1 MSKCPKCIKALKTYN
16 TEVKKEMTFNFTATQ
31 VMGTVEDPRED
42 LVKKAVT
49 CTIPSI
55 DFKTADFAGGTGVY
69 TKLSDKITF
78 DAFTEAG
85 KYEYTVKESASD
97 PVINAESKYEKLI
110 MSKAEYTMDVYVVE
124 DRLGAFNIE
133 KHYSKIVPHITC
145 EEYLGECITD
155 YKFFCFNG
163 EPKYIYVSSDLI
175 HDRQAQIGFF
185 YLDGTKMPLIR
196 DDYAPMNI
204 EELPPFFENMKK
216 DAEVLCEDFPFVRV
230 DFFVANNTYYFAEL
244 TFTPSGGMM
253 PFNPDKYDLKWGEN
267 LDISINIK

>member
-16 TEVKKEMTFNFTATQ
+16 TEVKKEKTFNFTATQ

-97 PVINAESKYEKLI
+97 PVINAESKYEKLGATGDI
-110 MSKAEYTMDVYVVE
+110 YFPEIDKYEFLEAGDIVIPWVSHENVEKSLEEALKPFRKLATDKVVKQRVAAKKAYVESLDLEEALVE
-124 DRLGAFNIE
+124 LSGLSLQR
-133 KHYSKIVPHITC
+133 H
-145 EEYLGECITD
+145 
-155 YKFFCFNG
+155 
-163 EPKYIYVSSDLI
+163 VSS
-175 HDRQAQIGFF
+175 R
-185 YLDGTKMPLIR
+185 
-196 DDYAPMNI
+196 
-204 EELPPFFENMKK
+204 
-216 DAEVLCEDFPFVRV
+216 
-230 DFFVANNTYYFAEL
+230 
-244 TFTPSGGMM
+244 
-253 PFNPDKYDLKWGEN
+253 
-267 LDISINIK
+267 

>member
-1 MSKCPKCIKALKTYN
+1 MSKCPKYIKALKTYN

-55 DFKTADFAGGTGVY
+55 DFKTADFAGGAGVY

-133 KHYSKIVPHITC
+133 KIIVNKTKDDEGHTATGKVDI
-145 EEYLGECITD
+145 GNNTD
-155 YKFFCFNG
+155 SNGFNFTNT
-163 EPKYIYVSSDLI
+163 YVQEAGTGAPDPTRPDPVNPGTGSD
-175 HDRQAQIGFF
+175 
-185 YLDGTKMPLIR
+185 
-196 DDYAPMNI
+196 DDY
-204 EELPPFFENMKK
+204 
-216 DAEVLCEDFPFVRV
+216 
-230 DFFVANNTYYFAEL
+230 T
-244 TFTPSGGMM
+244 
-253 PFNPDKYDLKWGEN
+253 KYGSLK
-267 LDISINIK
+267 

>member
-110 MSKAEYTMDVYVVE
+110 MSKAEYTV
-124 DRLGAFNIE
+124 I
-133 KHYSKIVPHITC
+133 
-145 EEYLGECITD
+145 
-155 YKFFCFNG
+155 
-163 EPKYIYVSSDLI
+163 
-175 HDRQAQIGFF
+175 
-185 YLDGTKMPLIR
+185 
-196 DDYAPMNI
+196 
-204 EELPPFFENMKK
+204 
-216 DAEVLCEDFPFVRV
+216 
-230 DFFVANNTYYFAEL
+230 
-244 TFTPSGGMM
+244 
-253 PFNPDKYDLKWGEN
+253 
-267 LDISINIK
+267 

>member
-1 MSKCPKCIKALKTYN
+1 
-16 TEVKKEMTFNFTATQ
+16 MTFNFTATQ
-31 VMGTVEDPRED
+31 VMGIVEDPRED

-55 DFKTADFAGGTGVY
+55 DFKTADFAGGAGVY

-133 KHYSKIVPHITC
+133 KIIVNKTKDDEGHTATGKVDI
-145 EEYLGECITD
+145 GNNTD
-155 YKFFCFNG
+155 SNGFNFTNT
-163 EPKYIYVSSDLI
+163 YV
-175 HDRQAQIGFF
+175 QEA
-185 YLDGTKMPLIR
+185 GTGAPDPTR
-196 DDYAPMNI
+196 PDPVNPGTGPDDDY
-204 EELPPFFENMKK
+204 
-216 DAEVLCEDFPFVRV
+216 
-230 DFFVANNTYYFAEL
+230 T
-244 TFTPSGGMM
+244 
-253 PFNPDKYDLKWGEN
+253 KYGSLK
-267 LDISINIK
+267 

>member
-133 KHYSKIVPHITC
+133 KIIVNKTKDDEGHTATGKWILVIIQIVMVLTLPIHMSRKQIQ
-145 EEYLGECITD
+145 EHQILQDQIR
-155 YKFFCFNG
+155 
-163 EPKYIYVSSDLI
+163 LI
-175 HDRQAQIGFF
+175 LEQVQMTTIQ
-185 YLDGTKMPLIR
+185 
-196 DDYAPMNI
+196 
-204 EELPPFFENMKK
+204 NM
-216 DAEVLCEDFPFVRV
+216 VH
-230 DFFVANNTYYFAEL
+230 
-244 TFTPSGGMM
+244 
-253 PFNPDKYDLKWGEN
+253 
-267 LDISINIK
+267 